1 MAEAYLL
8 KMKAGLLILWSL
20 ALFNAP
26 FWKEFL
32 SLLLA
37 LVRFIEEN
45 FESTEWKKQTVWG
58 FLNVLEETSNSV
70 GAFVTPLLT

>member
-8 KMKAGLLILWSL
+8 KMKEGLPILWSS

-45 FESTEWKKQTVWG
+45 FESTEWKKQTEDVS
-58 FLNVLEETSNSV
+58 EETSNSV